1 MFDFLSYGADR
12 LQSFMLV
19 NFRLGGALLMAP
31 IMGRATIPPL
41 VKIGLALTI
50 ALLLMPAIAASPL
63 PNIPSLIDLAALGV
77 KELLVGV
84 IIGLVIKLM
93 FYAAQA
99 AGSILGF
106 QSGLAI
112 ANIVDPGTQI
122 ESNIIGEFWFLI
134 TTVVFLALDGHHLV
148 LTGLADS
155 FQLIPLGGAVF
166 GVNAGEMLMRL
177 SGVLFTMA
185 LKLAAPILLT
195 VFLVDV
201 ALGAL
206 ARTMPQMNI
215 FVIGIPVKIAV
226 TLLMMAATLPVF
238 SWALGAMS
246 EYLDEHMYKMLGAM
260 ASR

>member
-1 MFDFLSYGADR
+1 MFDFMSYGADR

-19 NFRLGGALLMAP
+19 NFRIGGALLMAP
-31 IMGRATIPPL
+31 ILGRATIPPL

-50 ALLLMPAIAASPL
+50 AILLMPVIAAAPI
-63 PNIPSLIDLAALGV
+63 PNIPSLLDLAALGV

-84 IIGLVIKLM
+84 LIGLSLKLV

-112 ANIVDPGTQI
+112 ANIVDPSTQD
-122 ESNIIGEFWFLI
+122 ESNILGEFWFLI
-134 TTVVFLALDGHHLV
+134 TTVVFLALNGHHLA
-148 LTGLADS
+148 LTGLAES
-155 FQLIPLGGAVF
+155 FQIVPLGGAVF
-166 GVNAGEMLMRL
+166 GAGAGELLMRL
-177 SGVLFTMA
+177 SGVMFTMA

-215 FVIGIPVKIAV
+215 FVIGIPVKIAI
-226 TLLMMAATLPVF
+226 TLVMMAATLPVF
-238 SWALGAMS
+238 AWALGAMTDF
-246 EYLDEHMYKMLGAM
+246 LDQHMQMMLGAL
-260 ASR
+260 SS